1 MLPGVAK
8 GRTSIWRHLL
18 PWVISAAA
26 LGYVFGFAINWDS
39 IPQATSD
46 ADLSLFIFVTVVDK
60 IAFFL
65 AWAFIQAKA
74 VRDFVEPI
82 SIKALLA
89 VKGAAELLRT
99 GSNLLS
105 DGAFLFGVSQ
115 LVVDRLAT
123 VLAVIVIPFSAHFF
137 VLLCQATIAL
147 PFLSGGTSENLDVI
161 IAVAIGWST
170 VVIFVGAGRLGYWAR
185 FLSRVGLNDW
195 SSRAKLPRLLP
206 IIGWFAVFA
215 AFDVVIQGYASRAF
229 GVPIPWVELIARI
242 PLLYVAISLPSFG
255 NFGVREIAWS
265 SLFAAH
271 GSREALIA
279 FALWTNAIFAV
290 MHALV
295 GSLFVGRAI
304 TLWRQLREARAA
316 GTMVPSPIFRDAID
330 R

>member
-1 MLPGVAK
+1 MLPGVPN
-8 GRTSIWRHLL
+8 RPSSIWRHVL
-18 PWVISAAA
+18 PWLISAVA
-26 LGYVFGFAINWDS
+26 LGYVFGFAIDWES
-39 IPQATSD
+39 IPRATSD
-46 ADLSLFIFVTVVDK
+46 ADLVLFICVTVIDK

-105 DGAFLFGVSQ
+105 DAAFLFGVSQ
-115 LVVDRLAT
+115 LVKDRLAT
-123 VLAVIVIPFSAHFF
+123 VLAVIIIPFGAHFF
-137 VLLCQATIAL
+137 VLLCQASLAL
-147 PFLSGGTSENLDVI
+147 PFLPGGPAANVDVS

-170 VVIFVGAGRLGYWAR
+170 VATSVVAGRLGYSQR
-185 FLSRVGLNDW
+185 FLRRIGLEDW
-195 SSRAKLPRLLP
+195 SGRAKIPRLLP

-215 AFDVVIQGYASRAF
+215 AFDVFIQGLASRAF
-229 GVPIPWVELIARI
+229 GVPIPWIELVGRI

-265 SLFAAH
+265 SLFADY

-316 GTMVPSPIFRDAID
+316 GTTVPSPIFRDAID

>member
-1 MLPGVAK
+1 MLPGVAN

-18 PWVISAAA
+18 PWLISAGA
-26 LGYVFGFAINWDS
+26 LGYVFGFAIDWEA
-39 IPQATSD
+39 IPRATES
-46 ADLSLFIFVTVVDK
+46 ANLPLFILVTVVDK

-74 VRDFVEPI
+74 IRTLVEPV
-82 SIKALLA
+82 SIRALLS

-115 LVVDRLAT
+115 LVKDRVAT
-123 VLAVIVIPFSAHFF
+123 VLAVILVPFGAHFF
-137 VLLCQATIAL
+137 VLLCQATLAL
-147 PFLSGGTSENLDVI
+147 PLLEGGPGGNRDVT
-161 IAVAIGWST
+161 IAVGIGWTT
-170 VVIFVGAGRLGYWAR
+170 VATCLVGARYGRWPGFLRRIGVESWEGRLSAR
-185 FLSRVGLNDW
+185 
-195 SSRAKLPRLLP
+195 KLAP

-215 AFDVVIQGYASRAF
+215 AFDVLIQGLASRAF
-229 GVPIPWVELIARI
+229 GIPIPWIDLVGRI

-265 SLFAAH
+265 SLFVDY
-271 GSREALIA
+271 GSREGLIA

-304 TLWRQLREARAA
+304 TLWRQLREARKQ
-316 GTMVPSPIFRDAID
+316 GTAMPSPILRDAID